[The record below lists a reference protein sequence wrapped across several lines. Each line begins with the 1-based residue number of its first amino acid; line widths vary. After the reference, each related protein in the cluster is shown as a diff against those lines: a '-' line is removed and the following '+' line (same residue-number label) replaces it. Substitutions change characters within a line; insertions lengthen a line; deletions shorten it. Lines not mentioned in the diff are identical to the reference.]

1 MHATHTYPREPP
13 RPSLK
18 SVSLGDRATP
28 SPEFRVGHW
37 LSVGRAATR
46 CGDNLDLRERS
57 GSQRVAARAF
67 PNGLG
72 CECRTRPSARGLR
85 TACMPRMCS
94 GSRNAPQA
102 RMCVG
107 CVPGGEGRI
116 SAPEQVFPVMTCVDD
131 RCVPL
136 ARARTRWPHR
146 SCTPASSAPPASR
159 APPPPSATSATTMS
173 SSPSRSRPAPVRRR
187 LPSANR
193 GDGRPRDSR
202 IRQHR
207 GARESAALGLRPSLG
222 WVVREVVV
230 HPREE
235 TLKGDPAL
243 PLVSIPILSS
253 PSTPREALAAPDR
266 VTVGP
271 RQGDTSA

>member
-1 MHATHTYPREPP
+1 MIGVCPWH
-13 RPSLK
+13 
-18 SVSLGDRATP
+18 
-28 SPEFRVGHW
+28 
-37 LSVGRAATR
+37 GR
-46 CGDNLDLRERS
+46 G
-57 GSQRVAARAF
+57 RVA
-67 PNGLG
+67 
-72 CECRTRPSARGLR
+72 
-85 TACMPRMCS
+85 
-94 GSRNAPQA
+94 
-102 RMCVG
+102 
-107 CVPGGEGRI
+107 
-116 SAPEQVFPVMTCVDD
+116 
-131 RCVPL
+131 
-136 ARARTRWPHR
+136 PHR

-253 PSTPREALAAPDR
+253 PSTLREALAAPDR
-266 VTVGP
+266 VTVHLRLLACKARTPFIDTRHHAKDLCPSRTATFAP
-271 RQGDTSA
+271 RHATHTHARACRSVSGAAARTRSASGVQALADGRVRPSQPRPFGKALAVTR